1 MRSLI
6 SHYIEKIHYV
16 IAYSECCKNPY
27 KFPYCVC
34 VLRKTLC
41 NYHSFFLFL
50 IPSAAFEQASKIF
63 EYDPS
68 VISVDIG
75 NQD

>member
-1 MRSLI
+1 MLQESIQVPLLRSRITQNALQL
-6 SHYIEKIHYV
+6 S
-16 IAYSECCKNPY
+16 
-27 KFPYCVC
+27 F
-34 VLRKTLC
+34 
-41 NYHSFFLFL
+41 FFLFL
-50 IPSAAFEQASKIF
+50 IPSAAFERASKIF